1 MRFATV
7 SLWAHR
13 QLLGLLARREIK
25 ARYKDSALGLV
36 WSLFRPLTQLLIY
49 YVVIGEFLG
58 AARLIPEFAIFV
70 FSGIAAYT
78 LFSEIVSTSTT
89 SIVSNSGLV
98 KKIYVPREVFPLSNV
113 LSALFNFA
121 IQLGILVVAVLALQQ
136 WPQLETLYFLP
147 LGFLLLLTFAV
158 ALGLLLSALNVQ
170 FRDVQHLVEVLVLV
184 LFWASPIVYSYK
196 FVAEALG
203 GSWLEDLY
211 LANPITLG
219 IMAFQRA
226 LWSAGADEPWPAD
239 LELRIGI
246 ALAVSLVFVVVSQRI
261 FARLEGNFAQEL

>member
-1 MRFATV
+1 VLR
-7 SLWAHR
+7 
-13 QLLGLLARREIK
+13 LLARREIK

-58 AARLIPEFAIFV
+58 AARSIPEFAIFV
-70 FSGIAAYT
+70 FSGIAAYS
-78 LFSEIVSTSTT
+78 LFSEIVSTATS
-89 SIVSNSGLV
+89 SIVGNSGLV
-98 KKIYVPREVFPLSNV
+98 KKIYIPRELFPLASV

-121 IQLGILVVAVLALQQ
+121 IQLGVLVIAIFALRQ
-136 WPQLETLYFLP
+136 WPQLQTLYLLP
-147 LGFLLLLTFAV
+147 LGFLLLLTFALG
-158 ALGLLLSALNVQ
+158 LGLLLSALNVQ
-170 FRDVQHLVEVLVLV
+170 FRDVQHLVEVMVLV

-196 FVAEALG
+196 FVVDALG
-203 GSWLEDLY
+203 GSWLEQLY

-239 LELRIGI
+239 LELRIVI
-246 ALAVSLVFVVVSQRI
+246 ALAVSLLLVVVSQRV